1 MLVSTSFLSLIT
13 PRTRSLAAST
23 LVASMAR
30 PRPISLDPM
39 VLWFSPIATSF
50 TFVMGMAALRSS
62 HSLRTHAI
70 VANISTGFQ
79 TRADELD
86 YDHTRQTIV
95 VTNFSE
101 KPVSV
106 SIINAASRSVLGNI
120 YPSLRPSSSSSPL
133 LTPPILSSMCRF
145 RYLSLILVAPL
156 QS

>member
-1 MLVSTSFLSLIT
+1 
-13 PRTRSLAAST
+13 
-23 LVASMAR
+23 MAR

-50 TFVMGMAALRSS
+50 TFVMGMAAALKSS

-70 VANISTGFQ
+70 VANISTGSQ

-86 YDHTRQTIV
+86 YDHTSQIIV

-101 KPVSV
+101 KPGSV
-106 SIINAASRSVLGNI
+106 SIINATSRSVVSNI
-120 YPSLRPSSSSSPL
+120 YPSPRPSSSSSPL
-133 LTPPILSSMCRF
+133 LTPPIPSSMCRF
-145 RYLSLILVAPL
+145 RYLSLILVVPL